1 MNYRFTW
8 CSLIKDSAESAV
20 DEIWG
25 LVTFR
30 AKQQNMVPRS
40 QGRRAK
46 TGGILKF
53 ELGLGR
59 LRGLV
64 GQLALVVLAILVI
77 AATPAAMAAPK
88 FAAITVDARTG
99 KVLFASDP
107 DGQRYPASLTK
118 VMTLYVLFQDLKAGK
133 INLQSRLKI
142 SARAAAMAPSKLG
155 LKPGTTITVDD
166 AIKALVTKSA
176 NDVAAV
182 IGENLGGNESKFAE
196 RMTKVARS
204 IGMSK
209 STFRNAS
216 GLPNPGQV
224 TTARDMAT
232 LSLRVQRDF
241 PQYYPYFRTMAFS
254 YKGRTIRT
262 HNRLL
267 GRYEGTDGIK
277 TGYTNAAG
285 FNLTSSV
292 RRGDK
297 RLVGVVLGAK
307 SSTGR
312 NSYMIG
318 MLDKAF
324 PKARGGKT
332 IAALAGSS
340 KGVIDPLQP
349 GVRPKRK
356 SIADL
361 ILKNKD
367 EPPAPESE
375 AIAGEPTALPA
386 ETSIAELAEDEAEQ
400 GSTFEAVDA
409 EQAAVPK
416 VLEAR
421 LGKDAE
427 PVALPFEVKT
437 ATGQPDV
444 TAAVPPLSADAWNV
458 QVGAFANKDDARK
471 ALLSLQ
477 KSQPALKHKL
487 AVMVTVQ
494 KGNATSY
501 RARFSGFSEADARS
515 LCGKLSKKNVD
526 CMPVLPQS

>member
-1 MNYRFTW
+1 M
-8 CSLIKDSAESAV
+8 
-20 DEIWG
+20 WG

-30 AKQQNMVPRS
+30 TKEQIMASRS
-40 QGRRAK
+40 HGHTAG

-53 ELGLGR
+53 ERGLGG

-64 GQLALVVLAILVI
+64 GQLAVVLLAIVVLAV
-77 AATPAAMAAPK
+77 APAAMAAPK

-133 INLQSRLKI
+133 ITLQSRLKI

-155 LKPGTTITVDD
+155 LKPGTTIGVDD

-182 IGENLGGNESKFAE
+182 IGENLGGSESKFAE
-196 RMTKVARS
+196 RMTTVARS

-241 PQYYPYFRTMAFS
+241 PQYYPYFRTMSFN
-254 YKGRTIRT
+254 YKGRIIRT

-277 TGYTNAAG
+277 TGYTSAAG

-307 SSTGR
+307 SAVGR

-340 KGVIDPLQP
+340 KGVIDPLQAS
-349 GVRPKRK
+349 VSPKRK

-361 ILKNKD
+361 IMKNKD
-367 EPPAPESE
+367 EPPVPEAE
-375 AIAGEPTALPA
+375 ANAGEAAAAPALN
-386 ETSIAELAEDEAEQ
+386 TIASLSEDEAEQ
-400 GSTFEAVDA
+400 GSTFEAVEA
-409 EQAAVPK
+409 EASTGPK

-421 LGKDAE
+421 IGKDAE
-427 PVALPFEVKT
+427 PATLPFEVKT
-437 ATGQPDV
+437 ETGQPDV
-444 TAAVPPLSADAWNV
+444 TASVPPLSTDAWNV
-458 QVGAFANKDDARK
+458 QVGAFTNKDDARK

-477 KSQPALKHKL
+477 KSQPALKDKP

-501 RARFSGFSEADARS
+501 RARFSGFSEEDARS
-515 LCGKLSKKNVD
+515 LCGKLSKKKVD

>member
-1 MNYRFTW
+1 
-8 CSLIKDSAESAV
+8 
-20 DEIWG
+20 
-25 LVTFR
+25 
-30 AKQQNMVPRS
+30 MV
-40 QGRRAK
+40 
-46 TGGILKF
+46 L
-53 ELGLGR
+53 
-59 LRGLV
+59 
-64 GQLALVVLAILVI
+64 LAIVVI
-77 AATPAAMAAPK
+77 AGTSAAIAAPR
-88 FAAITVDARTG
+88 FAAIAVDARTG
-99 KVLFASDP
+99 KVLFATDP

-133 INLQSRLKI
+133 ITLQSRLKI

-155 LKPGTTITVDD
+155 LKPGTTITVDE

-182 IGENLGGNESKFAE
+182 IGENLGGSESKFAE

-204 IGMSK
+204 IGMNK
-209 STFRNAS
+209 TTFRNAS

-241 PQYYPYFRTMAFS
+241 PQYYPYFRTMSFN
-254 YKGRTIRT
+254 YKGRIIRT

-267 GRYEGTDGIK
+267 GRYDGTDGIK
-277 TGYTNAAG
+277 TGYTNASG

-307 SSTGR
+307 SSSGR

-324 PKARGGKT
+324 PKARAGKT

-340 KGVIDPLQP
+340 KGVIDPLQAN
-349 GVRPKRK
+349 VTPKKK

-361 ILKNKD
+361 IMKNKD
-367 EPPAPESE
+367 EPPVPEVEAKTSE
-375 AIAGEPTALPA
+375 LAAAPA
-386 ETSIAELAEDEAEQ
+386 EDSIAALSEDEAEQ
-400 GSTFEAVDA
+400 GSTFEAVEA
-409 EQAAVPK
+409 QKPLEPE

-421 LGKDAE
+421 IGKEAE
-427 PVALPFEVKT
+427 PAKLPFEVKT
-437 ATGQPDV
+437 EAGQQENTASVPQATTDV
-444 TAAVPPLSADAWNV
+444 WNV
-458 QVGAFANKDDARK
+458 QVGAFANKADARN

-477 KSQPALKHKL
+477 KSQPALKDKL

-494 KGNATSY
+494 KGNSTSY
-501 RARFSGFSEADARS
+501 RARFSGFSEEDAKS
-515 LCGKLSKKNVD
+515 LCGKLSKKKVD